1 MDIHLIDMLDRMT
14 GPRWVTLLAKA
25 SAEKREYWK
34 DLQLVDHLGRLRGK
48 TLGPL

>member
-1 MDIHLIDMLDRMT
+1 MDIHLIEMLDRMM
-14 GPRWVTLLAKA
+14 GPHWVRLLVKA

-48 TLGPL
+48 TLDPL